1 MTVMETTD
9 VGKRGIV
16 MVSGIEMVID
26 TTVTL
31 VIAGLATEMEDHQS
45 QRRRKA
51 STSCSQQRSLST
63 ADYQD

>member
-9 VGKRGIV
+9 VGTRGIV

-31 VIAGLATEMEDHQS
+31 VIAGLAT
-45 QRRRKA
+45 
-51 STSCSQQRSLST
+51 
-63 ADYQD
+63 